1 LDFFVSFPGKGH
13 RCKDVSFSP
22 RILNQLSIR
31 LITRSLF
38 FALELGV
45 DFIEYNQ
52 FSQHQKENPL
62 KTTRGILSLCENR
75 SLDEIVEIFQEI
87 GIKDENL
94 VEMTILIINQ

>member
-1 LDFFVSFPGKGH
+1 MDFFVSFPGKGH

-45 DFIEYNQ
+45 DFIEY
-52 FSQHQKENPL
+52 SQISHQKENPL

-94 VEMTILIINQ
+94 VEMTMLIINQ